1 MSAGASSCAHPG
13 LGVGPFH
20 SHLGPQN
27 CSDVRSLKELHA
39 HVLTLGLG
47 RDVVLGSEILIC
59 YASLGVLPKT
69 RLCFQGFLNDDISHW
84 SSAMVD
90 IFRAG
95 YPDEVILLYRGLKLR
110 QIGLDE
116 KTVTFG
122 LKSYTELRNFLSGK
136 GMHVDSL
143 KLGLSRDKFVGCSLV
158 GLYSKLA
165 RMDESQ
171 KAFEEILDKDIVSYT
186 SMITGYSENVDS
198 TSWNAFEIA
207 SDMLRSNLEAN
218 RVTLVSLLQVSGN
231 LGAIREGKSI
241 HCYSIR
247 REIGV
252 SDEVLETSLVHM
264 YTRCGA
270 YQLAS
275 AVLKNLKQSVASW
288 NAMLAGLTQTGQ
300 SRNAIHYFS
309 DMLHEHKVIPDSV
322 TYANV
327 ISACAEL
334 HNSGLAAS
342 VHAYLIRRSIPL
354 DVVLA
359 TALIEV
365 YLKCTRVMRS
375 RHLFDQLMVKDVV
388 SYNTM
393 IYGYLQSGMANEA
406 IALLK
411 EMMAE
416 CIAPNFVTVLSLLAS
431 IADHKDFVRGRWI
444 HGFAIRHGFYS
455 DVDIANQIIHM
466 YSGCVHAFS
475 ELGHLKGVK
484 QIHCFVY
491 RTLLE
496 KDTKTTNSLITAY
509 AKCGRTH
516 GNTMLGQ
523 IIGDELLEFE
533 QQNPGTC
540 ALVSDVFAQ
549 KGQWTKSA
557 NIRNRAKESGLR
569 KLPGSSLIESVEEAN
584 NLR

>member
-1 MSAGASSCAHPG
+1 MLFNPRAITSY
-13 LGVGPFH
+13 
-20 SHLGPQN
+20 
-27 CSDVRSLKELHA
+27 
-39 HVLTLGLG
+39 
-47 RDVVLGSEILIC
+47 LGSSVCNLED
-59 YASLGVLPKT
+59 ASNKRFIKDYCGAEAAQKAIGVYCWCKL
-69 RLCFQGFLNDDISHW
+69 W
-84 SSAMVD
+84 
-90 IFRAG
+90 
-95 YPDEVILLYRGLKLR
+95 GLKLR

-122 LKSYTELRNFLSGK
+122 LKSCTELRNFLSGK
-136 GMHVDSL
+136 GMHADSL
-143 KLGLSRDKFVGCSLV
+143 KLGLSRNKFVGCSLV

-186 SMITGYSENVDS
+186 SMITGYCENVDS

-218 RVTLVSLLQVSGN
+218 RVTLVSLLQVCGN
-231 LGAIREGKSI
+231 LGAIRE
-241 HCYSIR
+241 
-247 REIGV
+247 
-252 SDEVLETSLVHM
+252 
-264 YTRCGA
+264 A

-309 DMLHEHKVIPDSV
+309 VMLHEHKAV
-322 TYANV
+322 
-327 ISACAEL
+327 
-334 HNSGLAAS
+334 
-342 VHAYLIRRSIPL
+342 
-354 DVVLA
+354 
-359 TALIEV
+359 
-365 YLKCTRVMRS
+365 
-375 RHLFDQLMVKDVV
+375 
-388 SYNTM
+388 
-393 IYGYLQSGMANEA
+393 
-406 IALLK
+406 
-411 EMMAE
+411 
-416 CIAPNFVTVLSLLAS
+416 
-431 IADHKDFVRGRWI
+431 
-444 HGFAIRHGFYS
+444 
-455 DVDIANQIIHM
+455 
-466 YSGCVHAFS
+466 S

-509 AKCGRTH
+509 AKCGRLDLSVVDDSVYSVIPQQEHYGCIVDLLSRAGHLEEGYKLIKLSTLKDKSSVLCALLSACTTH

-533 QQNPGTC
+533 QQNPGTY